1 MATTI
6 DNISQL
12 KEFLS
17 VYNTLTQRCFGSCV
31 SEFNHTK
38 LVDTESKCV
47 QKCIDKQMRVNR
59 RMMLVFQEQ
68 APKALFNKQQQQT
81 PSSEL
86 LQPTTAPSETLPPT
100 ATPSEQ
106 LESSI
111 TTSESIQPSSTVSTE
126 QQ

>member
-1 MATTI
+1 MGSI
-6 DNISQL
+6 ENISQL

-68 APKALFNKQQQQT
+68 APKALFNKQQT
-81 PSSEL
+81 PASES
-86 LQPTTAPSETLPPT
+86 LQPTTTPPPETVQQSTTTSEP
-100 ATPSEQ
+100 
-106 LESSI
+106 LESLATSS
-111 TTSESIQPSSTVSTE
+111 SESIQPSTISTGQE
-126 QQ
+126 Q